1 MTLTK
6 CIFIFRRDL
15 RLCDNTTLIYVLKK
29 YDLVLPVFIFDY
41 NQLHE
46 STNNFFIEAQNEA
59 VADLNSYLKKKG
71 SRLCCFYGKP
81 HKVVSYL
88 IKNYQPNAI
97 AFNNDYSVYSR
108 ERDAAIISVSLPSL
122 PKNGKEN
129 GKEVLLHKKEELEII
144 IKHDNLL
151 APGTPFDKRFGAF
164 VKSVNSLP
172 VVPNKA
178 SNYDNKKFDKECP
191 QMFLPP
197 IKMKKKEDG
206 EKRTRKNTIALLHK
220 KVKDSFSPSSLQSEK
235 ENIDNSISV
244 NLKLGLISIRE
255 MYKFGLEYKSVQL
268 IKGALWRE
276 FFFAAWLHYSS
287 SSSPGEGS
295 GKGSK
300 LGENNYRFYDERYN
314 GINWLDNEKE
324 IKALWSGK
332 TGYPL
337 VDASVHQ
344 LNKSGFMWNRGR
356 LIVGWFSVKIL
367 RINPWLPKWG
377 GQAYFSN
384 KLIDCCYANNTGNWH
399 WVASDT
405 LDASGQRFG
414 KGWSG
419 RPLNPEKLHP
429 GDEDFITRWGTK
441 KKIKPIVDWRVRWA
455 EWRSFTSST
464 QSVEEREKKD

>member
-1 MTLTK
+1 MPTK

-15 RLCDNTTLIYVLKK
+15 RLCDNTTLIYALKN

-46 STNNFFIEAQNEA
+46 SNNSFFIQAQNEA
-59 VADLNSYLKKKG
+59 VADLNKYLQKKK

-81 HKVVSYL
+81 FKIISYL

-97 AFNNDYSVYSR
+97 AFNNDYSNYSR
-108 ERDAAIISVSLPSL
+108 ERDTAIINACKSSSSFSQGE
-122 PKNGKEN
+122 KGKQ
-129 GKEVLLHKKEELEII
+129 GEIQVI

-151 APGTPFDKRFGAF
+151 APGTQFDKRFGAF
-164 VKSVNSLP
+164 VKSINALP
-172 VVPNKA
+172 VVRNKA
-178 SNYDNKKFDKECP
+178 TNYDNKKFDKECDP
-191 QMFLPP
+191 FFSQSQCE
-197 IKMKKKEDG
+197 KEKL
-206 EKRTRKNTIALLHK
+206 ERTRKNTITLLQNK
-220 KVKDSFSPSSLQSEK
+220 IKGIYLPSSSDKDEK
-235 ENIDNSISV
+235 ENKENSISV
-244 NLKLGLISIRE
+244 SLKLGLISVRE
-255 MYKFGLEYKSVQL
+255 MYKFGLEYKNIKL

-276 FFFAAWLHYSS
+276 FFFAAWLFY
-287 SSSPGEGS
+287 
-295 GKGSK
+295 KD
-300 LGENNYRFYDERYN
+300 NYRFYDERFN
-314 GINWLDNEKE
+314 NIKWLNRESE

-337 VDASVHQ
+337 VDASVKQ
-344 LNKSGFMWNRGR
+344 LNKTGFMWNRGR

-377 GQAYFSN
+377 GQAYFSE

-419 RPLNPEKLHP
+419 RPLNPEKIHP
-429 GDEDFITRWGTK
+429 EDKNYISVWGSK
-441 KKIKPIVDWRVRWA
+441 KKIKPIVDWHKRWS
-455 EWRSFTSST
+455 EWRQITS
-464 QSVEEREKKD
+464 